1 MHIRPLLLAFV
12 IAIGLAA
19 TLQAADVNGKW
30 TGQVPG
36 RDGQTRETTFTF
48 KADGESVTG
57 SMSGAQGETPI
68 ANGRLQADKLSFD
81 VTLNFQGNTV
91 LLHFRGVVSGDEIKF
106 TRQREGADRLQE
118 FTATRVK

>member
-1 MHIRPLLLAFV
+1 VHIRPLLLAFV